1 MKQSWFI
8 TGALVLTLLFLSG
21 CAKKDSFSITFGG
34 DVILARDGKPIIA
47 DWKSIDLSLP
57 DASNDSLR
65 NYYAANLESSL
76 RVGEASKKA
85 NPEGEMNLCASNDEL
100 AMLSKSGFDILT
112 FANNHQDDCIGN
124 GAQITKDL
132 ISNAGFVE
140 FDQHDGIWKATIP
153 EYNLVVIAF
162 NLVNSSVDETKLI
175 NLIKEQ
181 KEKENFVVLSVHWGN
196 EYQAGPDKTQEDLA
210 QKWVDAGADV
220 IWGHHPHVLQ
230 RVDWMT
236 SALDGH
242 LALVMYSL
250 GNLLTDQFM
259 LPDAQRSAL
268 IRLTIQG
275 NKIRMVTV
283 FPVVL
288 DWEHLRLNFAPN
300 QEITEKIVDRL
311 GIKTINSLSVEVYT
325 PTD

>member
-1 MKQSWFI
+1 
-8 TGALVLTLLFLSG
+8 
-21 CAKKDSFSITFGG
+21 
-34 DVILARDGKPIIA
+34 
-47 DWKSIDLSLP
+47 
-57 DASNDSLR
+57 
-65 NYYAANLESSL
+65 
-76 RVGEASKKA
+76 
-85 NPEGEMNLCASNDEL
+85 
-100 AMLSKSGFDILT
+100 
-112 FANNHQDDCIGN
+112 
-124 GAQITKDL
+124 
-132 ISNAGFVE
+132 
-140 FDQHDGIWKATIP
+140 
-153 EYNLVVIAF
+153 
-162 NLVNSSVDETKLI
+162 
-175 NLIKEQ
+175 
-181 KEKENFVVLSVHWGN
+181 
-196 EYQAGPDKTQEDLA
+196 LA